1 MVSGIGTTPTTSNA
15 RPVVVR
21 GRQALAVLY
30 IGSAVVHVVLATVNA
45 GAYRHF
51 ADDAPVAFVSSAWEN
66 VFMADPE
73 AWALTLALG
82 EILLAS
88 ALLMGGGWRR
98 FGYAGVVA
106 FHIALTL
113 FGWGFWLWS
122 GPALAIIAPL
132 AIADLRRSR

>member
-1 MVSGIGTTPTTSNA
+1 
-15 RPVVVR
+15 
-21 GRQALAVLY
+21 
-30 IGSAVVHVVLATVNA
+30 
-45 GAYRHF
+45 
-51 ADDAPVAFVSSAWEN
+51 
-66 VFMADPE
+66 MADPE